1 MSLVNRLQWKCHQ
14 NINFSLKKI
23 QSNVASQTLWSFISA
38 IKLKSLTLFR
48 PQYASLWPTVR
59 SYKELPLKC
68 GMLNCAC
75 STVVVH
81 GTERVDTHSAL
92 QGGVLLLPSDAV
104 ASLLA
109 NGSAAFS
116 LRPANERWRYFVTPS
131 LIGWAQTE
139 SCTFSLCPA
148 KERRRYFVTTSL
160 IGWVQAES
168 CTAIG

>member
-1 MSLVNRLQWKCHQ
+1 MLPWCRQILVAPGNHVSGVVHSLRPGICNAHIYHWIQSLLVPAMICRLWIGFSENVIK
-14 NINFSLKKI
+14 ISIFSLKKI
-23 QSNVASQTLWSFISA
+23 QSNVASLTLWSFISA

-109 NGSAAFS
+109 NGSAVSVCAQPM
-116 LRPANERWRYFVTPS
+116 RDGVT
-131 LIGWAQTE
+131 L
-139 SCTFSLCPA
+139 
-148 KERRRYFVTTSL
+148 
-160 IGWVQAES
+160 
-168 CTAIG
+168 